1 MRVARDATACATAR
15 RAREGVDEDESTIR
29 SIERANAGRRSI
41 DARAS
46 RGAVNASS
54 SSRNEG
60 EKANDGSFSR

>member
-15 RAREGVDEDESTIR
+15 RAREGVDEDESAIR
-29 SIERANAGRRSI
+29 SIDRANRDVDRSM
-41 DARAS
+41 RAS